1 MIYKVCYFTRTE
13 NSKRIAEKIANK
25 LSCQLIE
32 VKDNMD
38 WSGVSG
44 FAKGG
49 LYASRDKDVEI
60 SLSQDLGSYDELIIV
75 SPLWAAK
82 VAPAIRMLLKEVPK
96 EKVNLVISSKST
108 RLMNKEGYKSILEI
122 LGKNNNEDELIDDF
136 VKRLGKE
143 EIE

>member
-96 EKVNLVISSKST
+96 EKVHLVISAKST